1 MHTNFKS
8 VIIMKQNKKVYAQG
22 LCFDKIFLFFV
33 LGSLFGSFFEE
44 MQWFVQH
51 GVWTSRHDLL
61 IGPFSTLY
69 GFGLILFLI
78 ILGPRNDRRGF
89 SKTFIYAFLLG
100 GIFEFIAGVL
110 SEKIFNIQ
118 FWDYSSM
125 FLNIQGKTT
134 IPIMIIWGVMGV
146 ILLKIVYPVVS
157 KWIEKIPYSLGKMIC
172 IILFL
177 FISIDMAL
185 SYSVFGRMVIRHK
198 GIEAKTVIGKFYDE
212 KYNDEYMY
220 NKYPILKG
228 E

>member
-1 MHTNFKS
+1 
-8 VIIMKQNKKVYAQG
+8 MKQNKKVYAQG